1 MTKFERTGKEVISA
15 TFEVLFLFCWSSW
28 RNEQPQRV
36 RILWHCLARGLSNTK
51 QNAHHLAVVCC

>member
-1 MTKFERTGKEVISA
+1 VISA

-36 RILWHCLARGLSNTK
+36 RILWHRLARSLSNTK
-51 QNAHHLAVVCC
+51 QDAHHPGVVCC